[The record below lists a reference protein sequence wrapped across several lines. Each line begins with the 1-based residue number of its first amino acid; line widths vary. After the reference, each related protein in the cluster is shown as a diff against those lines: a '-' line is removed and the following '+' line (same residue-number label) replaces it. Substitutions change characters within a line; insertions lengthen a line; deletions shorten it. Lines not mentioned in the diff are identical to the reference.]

1 MVDEPIAFPERRRTQ
16 KSAFGTLREIA
27 IRNPQRIL
35 SPLIFCLI
43 LLAWSAATHLFG
55 VPPLVLPP
63 PEQVWDALVG
73 GLLQSPFKSGSYWY
87 HAGVTVWEALLG
99 FVVGSVVGISLGAAL
114 AHWRTLE
121 KVAYPYVVVFQALPK
136 VALAP
141 LVVIWFGFDLDGK
154 VIITAVITFFPLL
167 VNTMV
172 GYQSVEQDRI
182 DLARSCNA
190 STAQIFWKII
200 LPSALPYLFAGLNV
214 ASVLALLGAIVGE
227 FVGARS
233 GLGMLLMQYNQSME
247 IASVFA
253 VLFILGIIGFLMN
266 HAIRLVERRCCFWA
280 QNRTLA
286 GAADL

>member
-1 MVDEPIAFPERRRTQ
+1 MAEDRLAVQSRPAAPASWER
-16 KSAFGTLREIA
+16 LRA
-27 IRNPQRIL
+27 ALLRAPQRIL
-35 SPLIFCLI
+35 SPLVFGLI
-43 LLAWSAATHLFG
+43 LSAWYAATHVFG

-63 PEQVWDALVG
+63 PDEVWTSLVA
-73 GLLQSPFKSGSYWY
+73 GLSRPPLDPGSYWY
-87 HAGVTVWEALLG
+87 HTGVTVWEALLG
-99 FVVGSVVGISLGAAL
+99 FVVGSGVGIALGAAL
-114 AHWRTLE
+114 AHWRMLE

-190 STAQIFWKII
+190 SAGQIFFKII

-253 VLFILGIIGFLMN
+253 VLIILGVVGFLMN
-266 HAIRLVERRCCFWA
+266 YAIRVAEKRFCFWA
-280 QNRTLA
+280 QHRTLA
-286 GAADL
+286 GSTEL